1 MNNIENGR
9 ALTEQENIDAVILIL
24 LSPYIYLLYWS
35 LLLFNWYS
43 DNGNFLQERKKLKI
57 KKNFEFMEK
66 IFL

>member
-66 IFL
+66 IFS

>member
-35 LLLFNWYS
+35 LLLFN
-43 DNGNFLQERKKLKI
+43 
-57 KKNFEFMEK
+57 
-66 IFL
+66 